1 MVINLPTDTKQLILT
16 EDNDVLTITLNNPQY
31 KNALSEELTPYLRTI
46 LKKLKKQDKYKILLI
61 RGKGDS
67 FCSGGNIKKMN
78 SNKKNIRKKN
88 ISSKIAL
95 FKSKKE

>member
-1 MVINLPTDTKQLILT
+1 MVKIIPTDTKQVILT
-16 EDNDVLTITLNNPQY
+16 EDNDVITITLNNPQY

-46 LKKLKKQDKYKILLI
+46 VKELKKQNRYKILLI

-78 SNKKNIRKKN
+78 SNKKDKKTKLLQN
-88 ISSKIAL
+88 PCN
-95 FKSKKE
+95 

>member
-46 LKKLKKQDKYKILLI
+46 LKKLKKQNRYKLKIFFMSILLPI
-61 RGKGDS
+61 YMIS
-67 FCSGGNIKKMN
+67 FLLL
-78 SNKKNIRKKN
+78 
-88 ISSKIAL
+88 KI
-95 FKSKKE
+95 